1 MNRQPKH
8 NARLLELDTSLLHPH
23 PNNPRIAPREGV
35 IDAIVANLGDEYPQK
50 HALHVRPHGDGY
62 QVLAGHQRCEAAKR
76 KGLQKVW
83 CWVEEMDDDEA
94 RMQLVLSNSQ
104 GELSPL
110 EY

>member
-1 MNRQPKH
+1 MHFHFNGDDELKGW
-8 NARLLELDTSLLHPH
+8 ARIYTD
-23 PNNPRIAPREGV
+23 N
-35 IDAIVANLGDEYPQK
+35 EYPQK

-110 EY
+110 EYGLHALKAVPKAQGR